1 MRVKF
6 IKLNL
11 SFDKDGIGRGFKEGG
26 GDDGGRFKEGV
37 GDDGRGGGTK
47 KKIEGFEGRMSEACI

>member
-26 GDDGGRFKEGV
+26 GDDGRGFKEGGGDDGGRFKEGV

-47 KKIEGFEGRMSEACI
+47 RK